1 MSEETLTIA
10 LCAMLLLLVLPDPIM
25 GIGLGGLTLALL
37 RKGPIPDAFT

>member
-1 MSEETLTIA
+1 MSEETLTIT

-25 GIGLGGLTLALL
+25 GIGGALALALL